1 MPGQAQVLRHEP
13 PSFRGAVPWQC
24 TPAAW
29 SRASLP
35 QGPGRG
41 PSRALHFPPLKT
53 GGHYKTALES
63 PVLQEQVTSAG
74 ASSFQKPWGSTPVF
88 PEDSPMSRCLGVASR
103 GAEAPALWQGP
114 GICILEGTSGDR
126 WPLWLGRG
134 DSQTLPLDFLLV
146 HITGQPFL
154 LEVLR
159 PHTYPAVFEECS
171 TPSGLAGTPEVGSPG
186 PSICSRTGE
195 APPGWSG
202 ADPIPVLGR
211 GPWRERMCLVT
222 PISVLEGVTSL
233 QTLGLAGGGGLPLSR
248 ERVTFPKSHLSAK
261 SKRGMWQEDKTYRGT
276 AGPVQA
282 PTIVR
287 WVGGSGKLPRR
298 GVASA
303 SPSVQWDHERG
314 TSCGRGPRRPS
325 A

>member
-1 MPGQAQVLRHEP
+1 MTG
-13 PSFRGAVPWQC
+13 
-24 TPAAW
+24 
-29 SRASLP
+29 
-35 QGPGRG
+35 G
-41 PSRALHFPPLKT
+41 PSGWDEVTARPFRWTSFLYILPGFVEGELAAAKAPWLKRVWKPPCRAE
-53 GGHYKTALES
+53 GS
-63 PVLQEQVTSAG
+63 P
-74 ASSFQKPWGSTPVF
+74 SS
-88 PEDSPMSRCLGVASR
+88 
-103 GAEAPALWQGP
+103 
-114 GICILEGTSGDR
+114 GIPFS
-126 WPLWLGRG
+126 
-134 DSQTLPLDFLLV
+134 
-146 HITGQPFL
+146 GQPFL

-261 SKRGMWQEDKTYRGT
+261 SKRGMWREDKTYRGT

-303 SPSVQWDHERG
+303 SPSVRWDHERG

-325 A
+325 V